1 MYDQNES
8 ITVRLD
14 RELYQWL
21 KQTAA
26 IKKCKI
32 SDLVRESIIKMK
44 EAENIPNDM
53 QYSNLLEIHAA
64 KATIM
69 TYRLL
74 EKFIK
79 KTEEQGEEIVVAAG
93 NNALQEISKWKINN
107 NN

>member
-8 ITVRLD
+8 ITIRLD
-14 RELYQWL
+14 RELYQWI
-21 KQTAA
+21 KQTAV

-79 KTEEQGEEIVVAAG
+79 KTEAQGEEIVVAAG

-107 NN
+107 N